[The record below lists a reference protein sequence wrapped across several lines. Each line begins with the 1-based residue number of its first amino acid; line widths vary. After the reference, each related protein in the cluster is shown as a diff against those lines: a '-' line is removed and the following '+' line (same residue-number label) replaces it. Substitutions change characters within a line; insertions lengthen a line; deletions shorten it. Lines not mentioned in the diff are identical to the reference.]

1 MNTMNSAAALSSTKE
16 DSLKKLVFA
25 GIFAALTYI
34 VFTFLSIPIPTIAGD
49 KVTVH
54 LGNAFCVLG
63 ALILGSFYGGAG
75 GALGLTIADLMD
87 PVYIVQAPITFV
99 IKFLMGI
106 LVGTIAHKMGHI
118 STEKDLAKVFR
129 WTVAA
134 VVAGLLFN
142 AVCDPTI
149 RYFYKILILGKPAA
163 EVSFAINI
171 GVTAIN
177 SVVSAFIATGLY
189 MSLRA
194 PLKKTGLFFY
204 CYIRRFRHN
213 WAQKK
218 NFEELYTIKKC
229 LNGAF

>member
-1 MNTMNSAAALSSTKE
+1 
-16 DSLKKLVFA
+16 
-25 GIFAALTYI
+25 
-34 VFTFLSIPIPTIAGD
+34 
-49 KVTVH
+49 
-54 LGNAFCVLG
+54 
-63 ALILGSFYGGAG
+63 
-75 GALGLTIADLMD
+75 
-87 PVYIVQAPITFV
+87 
-99 IKFLMGI
+99 MGI

-118 STEKDLAKVFR
+118 STEKDLSKVFR

-204 CYIRRFRHN
+204 F
-213 WAQKK
+213 
-218 NFEELYTIKKC
+218 
-229 LNGAF
+229 

>member
-1 MNTMNSAAALSSTKE
+1 MDKTKNDNQYTRDRVSKEEYMNDVNTAAAISSTKE
-16 DSLKKLVFA
+16 EQLRKLVFA
-25 GIFAALTYI
+25 GIFAAITYV

-63 ALILGSFYGGAG
+63 ALILGSVYGGAG

-99 IKFLMGI
+99 IKFLMGV
-106 LVGTIAHKMGHI
+106 LVGAIAHKMGHI
-118 STEKDLAKVFR
+118 TTEKDTAKVVR

-142 AVCDPTI
+142 AVFDPTI

-163 EVSFAINI
+163 EVTFAINI

-177 SVVSAFIATGLY
+177 SVVSAFVATGLY
-189 MSLRA
+189 MALRA

-204 CYIRRFRHN
+204 F
-213 WAQKK
+213 
-218 NFEELYTIKKC
+218 
-229 LNGAF
+229 

>member
-1 MNTMNSAAALSSTKE
+1 MFRCDYTDCKPKGNRQEVIMNTINSAAALSSTKE

-118 STEKDLAKVFR
+118 STEKDLSKVFR

-204 CYIRRFRHN
+204 F
-213 WAQKK
+213 
-218 NFEELYTIKKC
+218 
-229 LNGAF
+229 

>member
-1 MNTMNSAAALSSTKE
+1 MNTMDSAAAISSTRE

-106 LVGTIAHKMGHI
+106 LVGTIAHRMGHI
-118 STEKDLAKVFR
+118 STEKDLGKVFR

-134 VVAGLLFN
+134 VAAGLLFN

-204 CYIRRFRHN
+204 F
-213 WAQKK
+213 
-218 NFEELYTIKKC
+218 
-229 LNGAF
+229 